1 MKENLFRHKI
11 LEILS
16 KHYVKTEVDDGFIL
30 GLPFELLY
38 KKTNL
43 DKYRFREITS
53 VLYDEK
59 EIEYHDANGVIG
71 IFSTEKGL
79 ASFSSKKYYK
89 LFWNNIFD
97 NLKSIIQ
104 IIIPVLSL
112 VITIMVINK
121 DDLKTTKEIQK
132 MKNEIK
138 SLRRDILLKSKA
150 NSKF

>member
-53 VLYDEK
+53 V
-59 EIEYHDANGVIG
+59 
-71 IFSTEKGL
+71 
-79 ASFSSKKYYK
+79 
-89 LFWNNIFD
+89 
-97 NLKSIIQ
+97 
-104 IIIPVLSL
+104 
-112 VITIMVINK
+112 
-121 DDLKTTKEIQK
+121 
-132 MKNEIK
+132 
-138 SLRRDILLKSKA
+138 
-150 NSKF
+150 

>member
-1 MKENLFRHKI
+1 M
-11 LEILS
+11 
-16 KHYVKTEVDDGFIL
+16 
-30 GLPFELLY
+30 
-38 KKTNL
+38 
-43 DKYRFREITS
+43 
-53 VLYDEK
+53 YDEK